1 MGVHSPLEADLDRI
15 RTRFLQMCVRA
26 ESMVRLSVRSVMER
40 DAYLGRSV
48 IAADREL
55 DGLEVRIDQMCLD
68 SLAERQP
75 KGAEL
80 RMVATV
86 MKMVTDLERIGDLAV
101 NVSRRGLELTAGKG
115 YEPGFEL
122 LVMGE
127 TSADMVREAADAFLE
142 SDVDRALALFKRDR
156 QIDQLNAEIFTRSI
170 REMAAHPDQVDRV
183 LGMTSISKYLER
195 IGDHACNLAEQVI
208 FLVEGQ
214 DVRHRKKMQ
223 G

>member
-1 MGVHSPLEADLDRI
+1 MAVYSPLEADLDRI

-48 IAADREL
+48 ITADKEL
-55 DGLEVRIDQMCLD
+55 DELEMGIDQLCLD

-80 RMVATV
+80 RTIATV

-101 NVSRRGLELTAGKG
+101 NVSRRGLELSAGRG

-122 LVMGE
+122 TMMGE
-127 TSADMVREAADAFLE
+127 VAGDMVRMAADAFLE
-142 SDVDRALALFKRDR
+142 ADAPLAVSLMKRDR
-156 QIDQLNAEIFTRSI
+156 QLDQLN
-170 REMAAHPDQVDRV
+170 REMFARGVREMTAHPDQVDRV

-195 IGDHACNLAEQVI
+195 VGDHAVNLGEMVV
-208 FLVEGQ
+208 FLVEGR
-214 DVRHRKKMQ
+214 DLRHKRKSW
-223 G
+223 

>member
-1 MGVHSPLEADLDRI
+1 MPVYSPLEADLDRI

-55 DGLEVRIDQMCLD
+55 DELEMGIDQLCLD

-80 RMVATV
+80 RTIAIV

-101 NVSRRGLELTAGKG
+101 NVSRRGLELSSGRG

-122 LVMGE
+122 TMMGE
-127 TSADMVREAADAFLE
+127 VAGDMVRMAADAFL
-142 SDVDRALALFKRDR
+142 DADAPLALSLLKRDR
-156 QIDQLNAEIFTRSI
+156 QLDQLN
-170 REMAAHPDQVDRV
+170 REMFARGVREMTAHPDQVDRV

-195 IGDHACNLAEQVI
+195 VGDHAVNLGEMVV
-208 FLVEGQ
+208 FLVEGR
-214 DVRHRKKMQ
+214 DLRHAKKSW
-223 G
+223 

>member
-48 IAADREL
+48 IEADREL
-55 DGLEVRIDQMCLD
+55 DELEVTLD
-68 SLAERQP
+68 ELCMESLAERQP
-75 KGAEL
+75 KGTDL
-80 RMVATV
+80 RTIATV

-101 NVSRRGLELTAGKG
+101 NVCRRGLQLSAGRG

-122 LVMGE
+122 TMMGE
-127 TSADMVREAADAFLE
+127 ISGDMVRMAADAFLD
-142 SDVDRALALFKRDR
+142 SDAVLAAELIKRDR
-156 QIDQLNAEIFTRSI
+156 QVDELNREVFERAI

-183 LGMTSISKYLER
+183 LNMTSISKNLER
-195 IGDHACNLAEQVI
+195 VGDHACNLGEMVV
-208 FLVEGQ
+208 FLVDGR
-214 DVRHRKKMQ
+214 DLRHRRQ
-223 G
+223 AL